1 MTRYIALASALAL
14 LLSATPSDATS
25 DALAAA
31 QKCRKTISSQGKSYA
46 KKRLSSILG
55 CVDKLL
61 KCEIELEVDGTNANG
76 CRSKA
81 IDSCTS
87 KIGPAVDS
95 GLSKAAAKFDEKAA
109 SACLV
114 MGVTNMLSAAAGGL
128 WYGNDPSCAGSVDV
142 PTLVACVRQGLEAEV
157 DPLVSTA
164 KPRASLLLD
173 NAGLGA
179 GFPNLVRPPTVDVVV
194 AATAPASGTLVSPGN
209 INVPAGSALKFSG
222 DSATLPCGGGPA
234 NGRLTITVGSG
245 PTAQELQLKEPFGA
259 SRVAIFGP
267 YTASAM
273 LPYTIDFKDSGCN
286 DTVNG
291 TVTIP

>member
-1 MTRYIALASALAL
+1 MHRHIALAAALAFAL
-14 LLSATPSDATS
+14 TATPSHATS
-25 DALAAA
+25 DTLAAA
-31 QKCRKTISSQGKSYA
+31 QKCRKTLSSQGKSYA

-61 KCEIELEVDGTNANG
+61 KCEIQLEVDGTNANG
-76 CRSKA
+76 CRTKA
-81 IDSCTS
+81 IDGCTS

-95 GLSKAAAKFDEKAA
+95 GLSKAATKFDEKTA

-128 WYGNDPSCAGSVDV
+128 WYGNSANCGTSVDV
-142 PTLVACVRQGLEAEV
+142 PTLVACVRGDLEAQV
-157 DPLVSTA
+157 DALVSTA

-179 GFPNLVRPPTVDVVV
+179 NFPDLVRPPTVDVVV
-194 AATAPASGTLVSPGN
+194 VATAPASGTLVSPGN
-209 INVPAGSALKFSG
+209 INVPAGSALKLSG
-222 DSATLPCGGGPA
+222 DSATLPCGGGP

-245 PTAQELQLKEPFGA
+245 PTAQELQLKEPFGPNE
-259 SRVAIFGP
+259 VAIFGP

-273 LPYTIDFKDSGCN
+273 LPYTIELKDGSCD
-286 DTVNG
+286 DTVSG
-291 TVTIP
+291 TVVIP